1 MDQNRTQ
8 KGQDNEILV
17 QVNLRLDAVGLQTD
31 LMGNSAVPNYRKK
44 IILRNSQNPYL
55 GSLTQGLRAIVI
67 ESQGE
72 ASLRQ

>member
-1 MDQNRTQ
+1 MNQQ
-8 KGQDNEILV
+8 EKHGILV
-17 QVNLRLDAVGLQTD
+17 QVNLGLDAVGLQTD

-72 ASLRQ
+72 ASLR